1 MHNSNCRNVQK
12 HHIGEFYPL
21 WVCLSDSF
29 QNRGFYWQNKT
40 INAVQVSNGMLQ
52 KYFCIKD
59 LCLWIKDIHRK
70 NLQAGNCAKECQ
82 INWEKPWEVKDN
94 SHKLLK
100 KQRKKVQSIDFFLTN
115 LGSHPYSAQRHCC
128 RTNTTPRGGRF
139 Y

>member
-1 MHNSNCRNVQK
+1 MQK

-21 WVCLSDSF
+21 WVCLSDFF

-52 KYFCIKD
+52 KYFCIKV

-115 LGSHPYSAQRHCC
+115 LGRCPYSAQRHCC
-128 RTNTTPRGGRF
+128 RTDTTPRRGRF